1 MSQEDYMS
9 YCIGACDSY
18 VLTEL
23 GAATMERGGSF
34 GLNECICNADCSC
47 TVLRPDDSGGGIP
60 DKVTTKTTTFSV
72 PLPTDGAWANIDLSK
87 MSAEELAAGKAA
99 LLAAFSS
106 AGGFSQDIVD
116 FINLVQGGKVV
127 DIVAAA
133 ADAGLLD
140 GIERRAVAMAV
151 KEPGFTLDG
160 MAGQNGGNRKRRE
173 SGAIVADIV
182 FKGVTDSEE
191 APDFDSMITDLNAA
205 IAAGDVA
212 VTLTVGGEDLPAQFS
227 EAASKSETEETI
239 GGFMWMV
246 EQFLAS
252 VGLTLTLGIV
262 ILSAAIFVLCCLPI
276 ICCCCGCCCCGK
288 SSEEESDI
296 EMDNVVTNQGG
307 FGF

>member
-1 MSQEDYMS
+1 
-9 YCIGACDSY
+9 
-18 VLTEL
+18 
-23 GAATMERGGSF
+23 
-34 GLNECICNADCSC
+34 
-47 TVLRPDDSGGGIP
+47 
-60 DKVTTKTTTFSV
+60 
-72 PLPTDGAWANIDLSK
+72 
-87 MSAEELAAGKAA
+87 
-99 LLAAFSS
+99 
-106 AGGFSQDIVD
+106 
-116 FINLVQGGKVV
+116 
-127 DIVAAA
+127 
-133 ADAGLLD
+133 
-140 GIERRAVAMAV
+140 MAV

-227 EAASKSETEETI
+227 EAASKTETEETI